1 MNKITSLFSLAGLL
15 ALTSCTLDPV
25 TDINAME
32 EAVLARQ
39 NELAAE
45 MASSNTYTEGYDDDH
60 DEQEGSENEQSQGGY
75 EDSSSSDENE
85 SAQENEQ
92 NEGST
97 EAGES
102 NDQDSDSSQAIDSSH
117 DNNSSQVYDS
127 SQDNDSSQDS
137 DAQSADND
145 SSSNNTSAQQT
156 GSTPP
161 AGVSSTA
168 WTAIQSHL
176 AQHFS
181 AASVVKVEQEDGEI
195 EVKLNTGQ
203 EVYFTLNGTHI
214 RTEN

>member
-1 MNKITSLFSLAGLL
+1 MNKITSLFSLTGLL

-92 NEGST
+92 NEGSN
-97 EAGES
+97 EADES
-102 NDQDSDSSQAIDSSH
+102 NDQDS
-117 DNNSSQVYDS
+117 DS

-137 DAQSADND
+137 DAQSAEND

-195 EVKLNTGQ
+195 EVKLNTGH
-203 EVYFTLNGTHI
+203 EVYFTLSGTHI

>member
-45 MASSNTYTEGYDDDH
+45 MASTSSYSEGYDDDH

-92 NEGST
+92 NEESN

-102 NDQDSDSSQAIDSSH
+102 NDQDSDSSQ
-117 DNNSSQVYDS
+117 DNNS

-137 DAQSADND
+137 DAQSAEND

-203 EVYFTLNGTHI
+203 EVYFTLSGTHI

>member
-92 NEGST
+92 NEGSN
-97 EAGES
+97 EADES
-102 NDQDSDSSQAIDSSH
+102 NDQDS
-117 DNNSSQVYDS
+117 DS

-137 DAQSADND
+137 DAQSAEND

-195 EVKLNTGQ
+195 EVKLNTGH
-203 EVYFTLNGTHI
+203 EVYFTLSGTHI

>member
-45 MASSNTYTEGYDDDH
+45 MASTSSYSEGYDDDH

-92 NEGST
+92 NEGSN

-102 NDQDSDSSQAIDSSH
+102 NDQDS
-117 DNNSSQVYDS
+117 DS

-137 DAQSADND
+137 DAQSAEND

-195 EVKLNTGQ
+195 EVKLNTGH
-203 EVYFTLNGTHI
+203 EVYFTLSGTHI